1 MTQLTHL
8 RSLQALEL
16 AIRKGSLKAAAAA
29 LSITPAALG
38 QRIKALEDYLGYE
51 LISRGRSGVRP
62 TSEVKPALA
71 HLTAAFRELETVTR
85 LLDFQRVDEIHITAH
100 TDWAQLW
107 LAPRLEVYKQANPNT
122 LFCVNGIGDVPAR
135 IGDADC
141 DVGFGLG
148 GKGDE
153 VDVLHRDYLLPV
165 ASTENAA
172 RLEGLPHDTALEGFP
187 LLHQDANHAQSG
199 DIGWPEW
206 FQQFGHR
213 RTGLSRGVRYQW
225 VLQAM
230 EAVRADAGF
239 MLCGLSL
246 VHAEVARGSL
256 LMPFGTQEGC
266 WAKHPFEARFRPVS
280 LKRSALAHFRD
291 WLLAEARA
299 TDEAL
304 SRTVES

>member
-1 MTQLTHL
+1 
-8 RSLQALEL
+8 
-16 AIRKGSLKAAAAA
+16 
-29 LSITPAALG
+29 
-38 QRIKALEDYLGYE
+38 
-51 LISRGRSGVRP
+51 
-62 TSEVKPALA
+62 
-71 HLTAAFRELETVTR
+71 
-85 LLDFQRVDEIHITAH
+85 
-100 TDWAQLW
+100 
-107 LAPRLEVYKQANPNT
+107 
-122 LFCVNGIGDVPAR
+122 
-135 IGDADC
+135 
-141 DVGFGLG
+141 
-148 GKGDE
+148 
-153 VDVLHRDYLLPV
+153 
-165 ASTENAA
+165 
-172 RLEGLPHDTALEGFP
+172 
-187 LLHQDANHAQSG
+187 
-199 DIGWPEW
+199 